1 MVVGYR
7 VCLTSLPNQP
17 ILSTT
22 GPRLGPVSRA
32 GYETSWNAAG
42 NPFKNGEPEFRTWSV
57 DAGCLPRRRKDPLG
71 SFVCDDAAGR
81 GRPRTEV
88 RSLDVDDH
96 VRRAHSEPPK
106 ATRTRAEIE
115 LAMQAFGIHPDVDSF
130 ALRRRV
136 HSETLPPT
144 KAMIGRTAMEFT
156 DITSVLR
163 RKTFHDAAPPGSS
176 LSPRMAAKA
185 LESIDIDSY
194 YGRRR
199 SVSCEPS
206 CRSAPWACISFDSPA
221 QGRRQF
227 FEHMLSADRYA
238 SLIGRPHFRSQEE
251 LADIAAGNAEMQHI
265 EEMERGWQRSGMI
278 QATTS
283 PQKPR
288 KSSLLHKLQQRAK
301 RTGSSDT
308 VSTASSDLLESSL
321 QSVAESEQEDWI
333 SLSEIAENVFDNSN
347 MMHIVPHCEDE
358 QEFTNEVP
366 LGLRRVLSSLN
377 QAELNSVLQRQG
389 PIVEKLRTSIKKTPR
404 EAMAKAKV
412 PITNRGINPKSTVHV
427 GAAGQLKAS
436 LNVESIASV
445 SELSN
450 EAQIRLQ
457 KNVESI
463 LRKAY

>member
-144 KAMIGRTAMEFT
+144 KAMIGRTAM
-156 DITSVLR
+156 
-163 RKTFHDAAPPGSS
+163 
-176 LSPRMAAKA
+176 
-185 LESIDIDSY
+185 
-194 YGRRR
+194 
-199 SVSCEPS
+199 
-206 CRSAPWACISFDSPA
+206 
-221 QGRRQF
+221 
-227 FEHMLSADRYA
+227 
-238 SLIGRPHFRSQEE
+238 
-251 LADIAAGNAEMQHI
+251 
-265 EEMERGWQRSGMI
+265 
-278 QATTS
+278 
-283 PQKPR
+283 
-288 KSSLLHKLQQRAK
+288 
-301 RTGSSDT
+301 
-308 VSTASSDLLESSL
+308 
-321 QSVAESEQEDWI
+321 
-333 SLSEIAENVFDNSN
+333 
-347 MMHIVPHCEDE
+347 
-358 QEFTNEVP
+358 
-366 LGLRRVLSSLN
+366 
-377 QAELNSVLQRQG
+377 
-389 PIVEKLRTSIKKTPR
+389 
-404 EAMAKAKV
+404 
-412 PITNRGINPKSTVHV
+412 
-427 GAAGQLKAS
+427 
-436 LNVESIASV
+436 
-445 SELSN
+445 
-450 EAQIRLQ
+450 
-457 KNVESI
+457 
-463 LRKAY
+463 